1 MPAPPL
7 PAPGLCPG
15 EAATGPRGL
24 FPAPRA
30 HPRRRP
36 RGPGPPGCGPAAPRL
51 LSSAHWF
58 LTDSGAGRHAA
69 LERGSAAR
77 TSLRPSGAP
86 QRPCQAGGH
95 APGLGHPSRLQRARP
110 CSEITWGSETE
121 PSHTNNEEEVPG
133 QRSVGRVPLSSVA
146 WEPGAKGG
154 EGAGPGSRHT
164 GGRGAWFPTDG
175 RPTTHLIFRVQAR
188 CWGKTQGH
196 CCSSSPARAPEDRE
210 GRFLPAVPLLSQCLC
225 LCLLCW
231 FALISPDTG
240 KGTSWLTVQVTNAW
254 PHCSHFPEV
263 LCPPASCTVHLE
275 GQPAGQ
281 WTGTRLALPT

>member
-1 MPAPPL
+1 MRRTARRL
-7 PAPGLCPG
+7 SAALGLSLLSLG
-15 EAATGPRGL
+15 GGRQATGAETAALTVGRDASAPSPRARTLPRGGGNW
-24 FPAPRA
+24 APRPLSRPA
-30 HPRRRP
+30 RSPQAPSSRP
-36 RGPGPPGCGPAAPRL
+36 RATWLRAGSPPRL

-69 LERGSAAR
+69 LERRSAAR
-77 TSLRPSGAP
+77 TSLRPSGTP

-95 APGLGHPSRLQRARP
+95 APGLGHPSQPQRARP

-196 CCSSSPARAPEDRE
+196 CCSSSPARAPEDR
-210 GRFLPAVPLLSQCLC
+210 
-225 LCLLCW
+225 
-231 FALISPDTG
+231 
-240 KGTSWLTVQVTNAW
+240 
-254 PHCSHFPEV
+254 
-263 LCPPASCTVHLE
+263 
-275 GQPAGQ
+275 
-281 WTGTRLALPT
+281 